1 LVEGKAHAILK
12 TRIHLFKK
20 MFPFSNE
27 IGDVSIKG
35 SVRVHKGVAWSVE
48 STLLK

>member
-1 LVEGKAHAILK
+1 
-12 TRIHLFKK
+12 

-35 SVRVHKGVAWSVE
+35 SVSFEKESVRVREVSVGGVW
-48 STLLK
+48 